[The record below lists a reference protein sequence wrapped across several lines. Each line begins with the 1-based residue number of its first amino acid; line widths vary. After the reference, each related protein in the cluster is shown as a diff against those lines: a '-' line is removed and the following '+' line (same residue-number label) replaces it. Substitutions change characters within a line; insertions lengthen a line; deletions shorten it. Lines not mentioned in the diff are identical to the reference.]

1 MNKTVLAGSLT
12 GALFLLASGGIVQS
26 QTAGKN
32 AFDIGVEAVRAGE
45 IHKAFESFEPLALA
59 GDHRAQ
65 FNLATLLKS
74 GRGKPQNYTEALK
87 WATLARI
94 GGISRAFDLSETLA
108 KFVPQGDQ
116 EAIWDDVEAQLLRFL
131 DEGNR
136 NVILQYALFNLEILP
151 EPNLEIALKWQ
162 LIGAAL
168 DIDGAAE
175 ARDETAAELTQDIIL
190 EDQKETTT
198 MFQTDDLATRFAVQP
213 ASDP

>member
-108 KFVPQGDQ
+108 EFVPQGDQ

-151 EPNLEIALKWQ
+151 EPNLETALKWQ

-168 DIDGAAE
+168 DIDGAAD
-175 ARDETAAELTQDIIL
+175 ARNETAAQLTQDVIL
-190 EDQKETTT
+190 QVQQETTT
-198 MFQTDDLATRFAVQP
+198 LFQTEDLVARFAVQP
-213 ASDP
+213 ASKP

>member
-108 KFVPQGDQ
+108 EFVPQGDQ

-136 NVILQYALFNLEILP
+136 NVILQYALFKGI
-151 EPNLEIALKWQ
+151 
-162 LIGAAL
+162 
-168 DIDGAAE
+168 
-175 ARDETAAELTQDIIL
+175 
-190 EDQKETTT
+190 
-198 MFQTDDLATRFAVQP
+198 
-213 ASDP
+213 

>member
-1 MNKTVLAGSLT
+1 M
-12 GALFLLASGGIVQS
+12 
-26 QTAGKN
+26 
-32 AFDIGVEAVRAGE
+32 
-45 IHKAFESFEPLALA
+45 
-59 GDHRAQ
+59 
-65 FNLATLLKS
+65 LKS

-108 KFVPQGDQ
+108 EFVPQGDQ

-190 EDQKETTT
+190 EVQKETTT